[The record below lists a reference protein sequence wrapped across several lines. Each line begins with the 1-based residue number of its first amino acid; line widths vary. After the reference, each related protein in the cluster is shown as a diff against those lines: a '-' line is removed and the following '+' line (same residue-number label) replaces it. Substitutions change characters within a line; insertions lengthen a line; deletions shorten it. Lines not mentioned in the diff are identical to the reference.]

1 MPFPDAF
8 SDYRKIPELDQYERN
23 DLAEED
29 EEIEGMD
36 QETRL
41 AAEREMDERDR
52 GLRGRRFKNAMEE
65 EGTPFC
71 RRILTP

>member
-8 SDYRKIPELDQYERN
+8 SDYRNIPELDQYERN

-65 EGTPFC
+65 QSTQYY